1 MKPKIFIA
9 SSVEGLKVANTIQ
22 ERLEYD
28 AEVTVWDQDVFQL
41 SSNTLDDLN
50 DALSTTDFGIF
61 VFTPDDTVNIRE
73 NETQSVRDNVIFELG
88 MFIGKLGKK
97 RCFIVSPRTQEP
109 FRIPTDLLGVTPAT
123 YDPNRDDDNLSA
135 ALAPACNK
143 IRQTI
148 ENIQRIQQS
157 TEPQDTSEQ
166 MQAYNELMRA
176 LDSSTLRLQENSIKE
191 DLENRGLRNSEAIEV
206 LIRYLANAQIT
217 LVFNEIDYE
226 IWGSQVDLL
235 QFLNSSP
242 GSSAEEL
249 TTFYNLAVQR
259 STNPI
264 EFINNQTFEQYLQ
277 FLTSYE
283 LITELEGSYH
293 ISHIGRDF
301 LLFLTARGTPQ
312 KIL

>member
-9 SSVEGLKVANTIQ
+9 SSVEGLNIAYALQ
-22 ERLEYD
+22 ELLEYD
-28 AEVTVWDQDVFQL
+28 AEVTIWSQGVFQL

-50 DALSTTDFGIF
+50 EALSTTEFGIF
-61 VFTPDDTVNIRE
+61 IFTPDDTVNIRE
-73 NETQSVRDNVIFELG
+73 SETQSIRDNVIFELG
-88 MFIGKLGKK
+88 MFMGKLGKK
-97 RCFIVSPRTQEP
+97 RCFIVSPLTQEP

-123 YDPNRDDDNLSA
+123 YDPNRDDNNLSA
-135 ALAPACNK
+135 ALGPACNK
-143 IRQTI
+143 IRQAI
-148 ENIQRIQQS
+148 ENIQRVQQS
-157 TEPQDTSEQ
+157 AEPQDTSERR
-166 MQAYNELMRA
+166 QAFNELMRA

-191 DLENRGLRNSEAIEV
+191 DLENQGLRNSEAIEV

-217 LVFNEIDYE
+217 LIFNEIDYE
-226 IWGSQVDLL
+226 IWGSQVELL

-249 TTFYNLAVQR
+249 RTFYNLAVQR
-259 STNPI
+259 SANSM
-264 EFINNQTFEQYLQ
+264 EFIKNQTFEQYLQ